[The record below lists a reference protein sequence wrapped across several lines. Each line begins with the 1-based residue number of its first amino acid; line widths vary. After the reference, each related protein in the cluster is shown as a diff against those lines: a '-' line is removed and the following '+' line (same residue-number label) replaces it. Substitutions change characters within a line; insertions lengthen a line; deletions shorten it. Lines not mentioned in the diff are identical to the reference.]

1 MPKFYFE
8 CFEQSC
14 QSSFVLGLFVVPWPK
29 LQLHMKAIWQVI
41 SISALIHGIL
51 IIYSLWHDKNFQFKY
66 TDLDYWVFGDAARAV
81 AAGFSPFARTTY
93 RYTPLL
99 AYLLVP
105 GKWLG
110 CEDAFGKFL
119 FSTVDLMVGY
129 LIYRLLRLKGWH
141 SVDAARHSALF
152 WLLNPMALAI
162 STRGNAESLVCAC
175 VLGVIY
181 FLMIRKRLEA
191 ALLFGFA
198 VHFKIFPIIYAP
210 SILIFLGIYHKK
222 LTENVKGG
230 DKQTVE
236 ISSPPVTL
244 QTLMNSNSSIAQIN
258 SGGVKLSSSPLIR
271 SASPNRITESMS
283 GAGGLNGL
291 ISQRRAFHAS
301 VSRSALS
308 KNATTMGDEKT
319 VITSANGTKIT
330 VFPPSKVLVTLFSGR
345 ITIKSS
351 HMAFTAISSSVF
363 LSLTALFYLIHGKT
377 FLNEALL
384 YHLIRK
390 DHRHNF
396 SPYFLQFYL
405 ESVLPLP
412 NWMPIAAFIPQ
423 VLLMSL
429 VAFKYARKDLTFACF
444 LQTFIFVTFNKV
456 CTSQVNSNIV
466 VRWYYLHTL
475 LSSTFY
481 GICAFYQ

>member
-1 MPKFYFE
+1 
-8 CFEQSC
+8 
-14 QSSFVLGLFVVPWPK
+14 
-29 LQLHMKAIWQVI
+29 MKAIWQVI
-41 SISALIHGIL
+41 SISALTHGIL
-51 IIYSLWHDKNFQFKY
+51 VIYSLWHDKNFQFKY

-110 CEDAFGKFL
+110 CEEAYGKIL
-119 FSTVDLMVGY
+119 FSLVDLIVGY

-210 SILIFLGIYHKK
+210 SILIFLGICHKIS
-222 LTENVKGG
+222 NVKGE
-230 DKQTVE
+230 DKATSSVE
-236 ISSPPVTL
+236 TSPTVTL
-244 QTLMNSNSSIAQIN
+244 QHFMNSNSSIMPLN

-271 SASPNRITESMS
+271 SASPNRLTESMS
-283 GAGGLNGL
+283 GAGGLNGV
-291 ISQRRAFHAS
+291 ISQRRAYNAS
-301 VSRSALS
+301 VSRSTLY
-308 KNATTMGDEKT
+308 KNTAEEEQEQTTQTAKT
-319 VITSANGTKIT
+319 VITSSNGAKIT
-330 VFPPSKVLVTLFSGR
+330 VYPPSKVLISFFSGR

-351 HMAFTAISSSVF
+351 HLAFSIISACVF
-363 LSLTALFYLIHGKT
+363 FALTALFYLIHGKT

-412 NWMPIAAFIPQ
+412 KWMPIAVFIPQ
-423 VLLMSL
+423 VFLMLL
-429 VAFKYARKDLTFACF
+429 VAFKYARKDLPFACF

-456 CTSQVNSNIV
+456 CTSQVIK
-466 VRWYYLHTL
+466 
-475 LSSTFY
+475 
-481 GICAFYQ
+481 

>member
-1 MPKFYFE
+1 
-8 CFEQSC
+8 
-14 QSSFVLGLFVVPWPK
+14 
-29 LQLHMKAIWQVI
+29 MKAIWQVI
-41 SISALIHGIL
+41 SISALTHAIL
-51 IIYSLWHDKNFQFKY
+51 ITYSLWHDKNFQFKY

-105 GKWLG
+105 GKWLR
-110 CEDAFGKFL
+110 CEEAFGKIL
-119 FSTVDLMVGY
+119 FSLVDLMVGY

-191 ALLFGFA
+191 ALLFGFS

-210 SILIFLGIYHKK
+210 SILIFLGIYHKISK
-222 LTENVKGG
+222 ENK
-230 DKQTVE
+230 T
-236 ISSPPVTL
+236 ISSTETSPTVTL
-244 QTLMNSNSSIAQIN
+244 QSLMNSNSSIMPLN
-258 SGGVKLSSSPLIR
+258 SGGIKLSSSPLIR
-271 SASPNRITESMS
+271 SASPNRLTESMS
-283 GAGGLNGL
+283 GAGGLNGM
-291 ISQRRAFHAS
+291 ISQRRPYHAS
-301 VSRSALS
+301 VSRSTLY
-308 KNATTMGDEKT
+308 KNTAEEEEQTQTTSNVKN
-319 VITSANGTKIT
+319 VISSSNGAKIT
-330 VFPPSKVLVTLFSGR
+330 VYPPSKVLLSLFSDR
-345 ITIKSS
+345 VTIKSS
-351 HMAFTAISSSVF
+351 HMAFSLISASVFFALTAI
-363 LSLTALFYLIHGKT
+363 FYLIHGKT

-412 NWMPIAAFIPQ
+412 KWMPIAAFIPQ
-423 VLLMSL
+423 VLLML
-429 VAFKYARKDLTFACF
+429 LAAFKYARKDLPFACF

-456 CTSQVNSNIV
+456 CTSQVRMNKNKSKSKSNCN
-466 VRWYYLHTL
+466 L
-475 LSSTFY
+475 LF
-481 GICAFYQ
+481 

>member
-1 MPKFYFE
+1 
-8 CFEQSC
+8 
-14 QSSFVLGLFVVPWPK
+14 
-29 LQLHMKAIWQVI
+29 MKAIWQVI
-41 SISALIHGIL
+41 SISALTHGIL

-110 CEDAFGKFL
+110 CEEAYGKFL
-119 FSTVDLMVGY
+119 FSLVDLMVGY

-181 FLMIRKRLEA
+181 LLMVRKRLEA

-210 SILIFLGIYHKK
+210 SILIFLGIYHKIS
-222 LTENVKGG
+222 NVNNEKPAVT
-230 DKQTVE
+230 DKN
-236 ISSPPVTL
+236 SSPVNL
-244 QTLMNSNSSIAQIN
+244 QSFMNSTTSIAPLSPGI
-258 SGGVKLSSSPLIR
+258 KLSSSPLIR
-271 SASPNRITESMS
+271 SASPNRLIESMS
-283 GAGGLNGL
+283 GAGGLNG
-291 ISQRRAFHAS
+291 IIAQRRAYHAS
-301 VSRSALS
+301 VSRSTLS
-308 KNATTMGDEKT
+308 KNTADSTATEEIEKPAKT
-319 VITSANGTKIT
+319 VITSVNGAKIT
-330 VFPPSKVLVTLFSGR
+330 VYPPSQILLTLLSGR

-351 HMAFTAISSSVF
+351 HVAFSAISAGVF
-363 LSLTALFYLIHGKT
+363 LSLTVLFYLIHGKT

-412 NWMPIAAFIPQ
+412 KWMPIAAFIPQ
-423 VLLMSL
+423 VSLMLL
-429 VAFKYARKDLTFACF
+429 VAFKYARKDLPFACF

-456 CTSQVNSNIV
+456 CTSQV
-466 VRWYYLHTL
+466 
-475 LSSTFY
+475 F
-481 GICAFYQ
+481 

>member
-1 MPKFYFE
+1 
-8 CFEQSC
+8 
-14 QSSFVLGLFVVPWPK
+14 
-29 LQLHMKAIWQVI
+29 MKAIWQVI
-41 SISALIHGIL
+41 SISALLHALL

-81 AAGFSPFARTTY
+81 AAGFSPFARATY

-99 AYLLVP
+99 AYILVP
-105 GKWLG
+105 GRWLG
-110 CEDAFGKFL
+110 CEDAYGKML
-119 FSTVDLMVGY
+119 FSSVDLIVGY

-191 ALLFGFA
+191 ALLFGFS

-210 SILIFLGIYHKK
+210 SILIFLGIYHKLMPATK
-222 LTENVKGG
+222 
-230 DKQTVE
+230 D
-236 ISSPPVTL
+236 SPKMNQSPSVTL
-244 QTLMNSNSSIAQIN
+244 NSLMNSNSTSVAQLN
-258 SGGVKLSSSPLIR
+258 SGGVRLSSSPLLR
-271 SASPNRITESMS
+271 SASPNRLTESMS
-283 GAGGLNGL
+283 GAGGLGGL
-291 ISQRRAFHAS
+291 ISQRKQPGYSS

-308 KNATTMGDEKT
+308 KDHTTNDVSVIKT
-319 VITSANGTKIT
+319 SNGAKVT
-330 VFPPSKVLVTLFSGR
+330 VYPPSKVLFSLFSGR
-345 ITIKSS
+345 ITVKSS
-351 HMAFTAISSSVF
+351 HLAFTAISAGTF
-363 LSLTALFYLIHGKT
+363 FALTLLFYLIHGKL

-384 YHLIRK
+384 YHLVRK

-405 ESVLPLP
+405 ESALPLSKWIP
-412 NWMPIAAFIPQ
+412 FAAFIPQ
-423 VLLMSL
+423 VLLIL
-429 VAFKYARKDLTFACF
+429 LIAFKYARKDLPFACF

-456 CTSQVNSNIV
+456 CTSQVLI
-466 VRWYYLHTL
+466 RLLYLY
-475 LSSTFY
+475 SSYMYLT
-481 GICAFYQ
+481 

>member
-1 MPKFYFE
+1 
-8 CFEQSC
+8 
-14 QSSFVLGLFVVPWPK
+14 
-29 LQLHMKAIWQVI
+29 MKAIWQVI
-41 SISALIHGIL
+41 SISALTHGIL

-81 AAGFSPFARTTY
+81 ASGFSPFARTTY

-99 AYLLVP
+99 AYMLVP

-110 CEDAFGKFL
+110 CEEAFGKIL
-119 FSTVDLMVGY
+119 FSLIDLMVGY

-141 SVDAARHSALF
+141 SVDAARHSAIF

-210 SILIFLGIYHKK
+210 SILIFLGIYHKITK
-222 LTENVKGG
+222 AP
-230 DKQTVE
+230 Q
-236 ISSPPVTL
+236 SSAEASPTITL
-244 QTLMNSNSSIAQIN
+244 QTLSSNSSIMPLN
-258 SGGVKLSSSPLIR
+258 SGGVKLTSSPLIR
-271 SASPNRITESMS
+271 SASPNRLTESMS
-283 GAGGLNGL
+283 GTGGLNGF
-291 ISQRRAFHAS
+291 ISHRRPYHAS
-301 VSRSALS
+301 VSRSTLY
-308 KNATTMGDEKT
+308 KNTADEEEQTTQPIKNS
-319 VITSANGTKIT
+319 ITRSNGSKIT
-330 VFPPSKVLVTLFSGR
+330 VYPPSKVLLSLLSGR
-345 ITIKSS
+345 VTIKSS
-351 HMAFTAISSSVF
+351 HVAFSSISALVF
-363 LSLTALFYLIHGKT
+363 FSLTALFYLIHGKT

-412 NWMPIAAFIPQ
+412 KWIPIAAFVPQ
-423 VLLMSL
+423 LLLMLL
-429 VAFKYARKDLTFACF
+429 VAFKYARKDLPFACF

-456 CTSQVNSNIV
+456 CTSQVIQNIFIITV
-466 VRWYYLHTL
+466 CIYLIY
-475 LSSTFY
+475 SIFY
-481 GICAFYQ
+481 GICAFYQLLRVV